1 MYFCFIY
8 YDNKLVYEDFH
19 TYFRLVF
26 IVIYSHK

>member
-8 YDNKLVYEDFH
+8 YDKLVYEDFH